1 MKSACASLVLLVAA
15 LGLGPG
21 ATPAAAAG
29 PQPFSQPGVD
39 APELAALGPFAVGV
53 RSMTLIEPAVPD
65 VLAYDK
71 AKGSAPL
78 KDRPLLVDVWYPAKA
93 RSDATRVV
101 YRGDLP
107 SEAAGIRAAFTV
119 AGIAVR
125 DAPPETGAAYPLV
138 ILSHG
143 YSGTPV
149 AMSWLAENLASKGYV
164 VAAAHHEDPPIT
176 DQASFAG
183 PLLLRPLDIAFV
195 AHVIQARAKGG
206 DTFFGRL
213 VDPDR
218 VALAG
223 YSMGGYGVLTAAGAA
238 LSPLSSA
245 VVPGGYLS
253 AYALGGAKAKDL
265 HIEGL
270 KAVVAISPAGGSGP
284 VQAWGPEGLKALRT
298 PALFIV
304 GDQDKLVGYSPGVKS
319 IFEGAVNAPRYMLV
333 YKNGAHSIG
342 MNGAPDTMRS
352 KLWDLDW
359 FEDPVWRKER
369 VIGVNL
375 HMITAFLD
383 LYVKGD
389 RSRAAYLDLIPSSN
403 DGVWPQP
410 PKGTPYGGYSPG
422 SGGITVWKGFQ
433 RVHSAG
439 LEFYHQ
445 EPAKQ
450 P

>member
-1 MKSACASLVLLVAA
+1 MKSTPFSLALLAA
-15 LGLGPG
+15 LALSALAAPG
-21 ATPAAAAG
+21 GGTRAETPYSRAEI
-29 PQPFSQPGVD
+29 D
-39 APELAALGPFAVGV
+39 APELAPLGPHAVGV
-53 RSMTLIEPAVPD
+53 RSIMLLERAVPD
-65 VLAYDK
+65 VLAFDK
-71 AKGSAPL
+71 AKGAAPM
-78 KDRPLLVDVWYPAKA
+78 KDRPLLVDVWYPAAAA
-93 RSDATRVV
+93 RDAKPVV

-107 SEAAGIRAAFTV
+107 SETPGRRAAFAF
-119 AGIAVR
+119 AGVAVR
-125 DAPPETGAAYPLV
+125 DAAADRQGPYPLV
-138 ILSHG
+138 VMSHG

-164 VAAAHHEDPPIT
+164 VAAPHHEDPPLT
-176 DQASFAG
+176 DPAGFAG
-183 PLLLRPLDIAFV
+183 PLLLRPLDIAFT
-195 AHVIQARAKGG
+195 AHTLQARARAG
-206 DTFFGRL
+206 DAFFGGL
-213 VDPDR
+213 IDPSR

-238 LSPLSSA
+238 LSPKSSA

-265 HIEGL
+265 NIDGL
-270 KAVVAISPAGGSGP
+270 KAVVAISPAGGAGP
-284 VQAWGPEGLKALRT
+284 VRAWAPEGLAALRT
-298 PALFIV
+298 PVLFIV

-319 IFEGAVNAPRYMLV
+319 IFEGAVNADRYMLV
-333 YKNGAHSIG
+333 YENGAHSIG
-342 MNGAPDTMRS
+342 MNGAPDTMRG

-389 RSRAAYLDLIPSSN
+389 AGKAAYLDVIPASN
-403 DGVWPQP
+403 DGVWPP
-410 PKGTPYGGYSPG
+410 PPPGTPYGGYSPG
-422 SGGITVWKGFQ
+422 SGAITVWKGFQ

-439 LEFYHQ
+439 LELHHLA
-445 EPAKQ
+445 PAK

>member
-1 MKSACASLVLLVAA
+1 MKSACWSLVFIAVLGFGMFAA
-15 LGLGPG
+15 PG
-21 ATPAAAAG
+21 HGTRAETPYSR
-29 PQPFSQPGVD
+29 PEID
-39 APELAALGPFAVGV
+39 APELAPLGPHAVGV
-53 RSMTLIEPAVPD
+53 RSIVLLERAVPD
-65 VLAYDK
+65 VLAFDK
-71 AKGSAPL
+71 AKGAAPL
-78 KDRPLLVDVWYPAKA
+78 KDRALWVDVWYPAEAAK
-93 RSDATRVV
+93 DAKPAV
-101 YRGDLP
+101 YQGDLP
-107 SEAAGIRAAFTV
+107 AETPGRRAAFTF

-125 DAPPETGAAYPLV
+125 DAPADKRGPYPLV
-138 ILSHG
+138 VMSHG

-164 VAAAHHEDPPIT
+164 VAAPHHEDPPLT
-176 DQASFAG
+176 DPAGFAG
-183 PLLLRPLDIAFV
+183 PLLLRPLDIAFT
-195 AHVIQARAKGG
+195 AHTLQARARAG
-206 DTFFGRL
+206 DAFFSGL
-213 VDPDR
+213 IDPGR

-238 LSPLSSA
+238 LSPKSSA
-245 VVPGGYLS
+245 VVPGGYLA

-265 HIEGL
+265 NIEGL
-270 KAVVAISPAGGSGP
+270 KAVVAISPAGGAGP
-284 VQAWGPEGLKALRT
+284 VRAWEAEGLAALRT

-304 GDQDKLVGYSPGVKS
+304 GDQDKLVGYWPGVKS
-319 IFEGAVNAPRYMLV
+319 IFEGAVNAERYMLV

-342 MNGAPDTMRS
+342 MNGAPDTMRG

-389 RSRAAYLDLIPSSN
+389 VGKAAYLDVIPASN
-403 DGVWPQP
+403 DGVWPP
-410 PKGTPYGGYSPG
+410 PPPGTPYGGYSPG

-439 LEFYHQ
+439 LEFHHL
-445 EPAKQ
+445 EPAK
-450 P
+450 